1 MCLALLL
8 ATGPAAQADDSPP
21 IALPSFPS
29 DPAPLIEAQ
38 RAAALAAVERFAGEL
53 RSDVAGQSW
62 RDYLALDRLRSTLA
76 GPVEQLDHTIIDL
89 ATVRLIAGRDGLE
102 WSSLEPL
109 RTALLRLQ
117 ARLDTLA
124 EDGAAEEYQSA
135 MERLSMALQTPED
148 DVSQRDLQRGLTTL
162 VASGIDQTLVS
173 QLTARLSRPNVFAT
187 IDKRLLAYAIDRP
200 VNDTSPFVETILGQR
215 VRGTRHTVGNVA
227 VEFVPSADLL
237 QARLVFQGI
246 ACADTWTRQDRVL
259 VTGKS
264 TTQFVATKSLVVSAD
279 KVRVPRTTAD
289 AEIIARQTRV
299 SVDGHLLKRII
310 QRVAER
316 TVAERRPA
324 AEAEAMRK
332 AETRLREEMDRQG
345 GERLGKLEDRLENN
359 YRLPLTRLGA
369 WPDPSETR
377 LSTTHTRWT
386 AASTYTVGPQVGATN
401 DPPPVGQAAMA
412 VRLHESALTNLAG
425 SLAGRRFT
433 DGDVQQALID
443 RFGEL
448 PEGYTPDPEPGSIL
462 FAWDDPLIVEF
473 SGGKLRLII
482 RMAEFVRGE
491 RIFND
496 WSMLI
501 EYGIEPKNGGLHF
514 TRLEMQF
521 YPNGKGPTDRLSL
534 PEQFRANTL
543 RKAFERS
550 LPEDFSTDGID
561 LAEFLKKPGRL
572 EVQRLSCDN
581 GWLSMDWDMP

>member
-1 MCLALLL
+1 MCLVLLL
-8 ATGPAAQADDSPP
+8 TIGPTAQADDPP
-21 IALPSFPS
+21 PVALPSFPS
-29 DPAPLIEAQ
+29 DPTPLVETE
-38 RAAALAAVERFAGEL
+38 RVAALAAVDTFAGQL
-53 RSDVAGQSW
+53 RNDVAGQSW
-62 RDYLALDRLRSTLA
+62 RDYLVLDRLRSTLA
-76 GPVEQLDHTIIDL
+76 GPVQDIDRKTVDL
-89 ATVRLIAGRDGLE
+89 VTVRLIAGRNGLE
-102 WSSLEPL
+102 WSSLDPL
-109 RTALLRLQ
+109 RAALLRLQ
-117 ARLDTLA
+117 ARLDTLTD
-124 EDGAAEEYQSA
+124 EGAAEEYESA
-135 MERLSMALQTPED
+135 IERLSAALQAPGD
-148 DVSQRDLQRGLTTL
+148 DASQRDIQRGLSKL
-162 VASGIDQTLVS
+162 VASGIDPALAS
-173 QLTARLSRPNVFAT
+173 RLTAQLSRPNVVAT
-187 IDKRLLAYAIDRP
+187 IDERLLAYAIDRP

-215 VRGTRHTVGNVA
+215 VRGTRHTVGNIGID
-227 VEFVPSADLL
+227 FVPSADSL
-237 QARLVFQGI
+237 QARLVFQGT
-246 ACADTWTRQDRVL
+246 AFADTWTRQDRVL

-264 TTQFVATKSLVVSAD
+264 TTKFVATKSLVVTAD
-279 KVRVPRTTAD
+279 KVRLPQTTAD
-289 AEIIARQTRV
+289 AEIVARTTCV
-299 SVDGHLLKRII
+299 SVEGHFLRRII
-310 QRVAER
+310 QRIAER

-332 AETRLREEMDRQG
+332 AETRLRDEMDRQG

-377 LSTTHTRWT
+377 LSTSSTRWT

-412 VRLHESALTNLAG
+412 VRIHESALTNMAG

-433 DGDVQQALID
+433 DGDVQQALIN

-448 PEGYTPDPEPGSIL
+448 PKGYTPDPEPGSIL

-501 EYGIEPKNGGLHF
+501 EYGIERKNGGLEF
-514 TRLEMQF
+514 KRLEMQF